1 MDSLSSRRTA
11 SRAERVR
18 DTSPHRDSG
27 PGYFDDSTRSTT
39 ALMSASL
46 APSFLCWS
54 SSPVLPLSG
63 TPVFSICSSLA
74 CISGLPLYF
83 SASDA
88 HDGPFLVVVA
98 VWHLLHFSE
107 AKRSSAGAGR

>member
-1 MDSLSSRRTA
+1 GSSIAADNGRGIVPA
-11 SRAERVR
+11 
-18 DTSPHRDSG
+18 D
-27 PGYFDDSTRSTT
+27 YFDDRTRSTT

-46 APSFLCWS
+46 ALSFLCWS

-83 SASDA
+83 SATDA
-88 HDGPFLVVVA
+88 HEGPFFVVVA
-98 VWHLLHFSE
+98 VWHLLHFS
-107 AKRSSAGAGR
+107 AATMSSAGPAALPPA